1 MARTLDDQIRYDSY
15 QQPPWNG
22 IPGGVPPSSS
32 APPSNQMARTN
43 PINNSG
49 LAMAA
54 MTPNARAPV
63 QLTPGAVYPPPPTQ
77 AEVAQSLANLSLTLA
92 PLPPST
98 SNNTSIPSLPPPTSN
113 NPNIPQTPASSSSSI
128 PSLTSPLPT
137 LVQLSSAA
145 NIVQSPTHDP
155 KLRIAWCRDVFY
167 LIDKAN
173 TFSIPTTNPATS
185 DLLSTPPSDSPVGP
199 IIITDPALLSLSQ
212 IAVPLVLQLASSSA
226 GITPL
231 PSHVAEALYIRA
243 KFAATGAYP
252 AHIPQNPRVA
262 FRDFEAAARGGYP
275 GAWFRIGRDY
285 ENFGDATRAKDCFER
300 GIRAGVESCLYVSES
315 LQFLPTFLQ
324 PIPLKFTFS
333 FLSSHSNSFQTANGD
348 GPPTRPAWPPCK
360 SPACPA
366 PPPSCGSAFIP

>member
-1 MARTLDDQIRYDSY
+1 MYQMARTLDDQIRYDTF
-15 QQPPWNG
+15 QQPPPWSG
-22 IPGGVPPSSS
+22 IPGGVPPG
-32 APPSNQMARTN
+32 PPSNQMARTN
-43 PINNSG
+43 PINN
-49 LAMAA
+49 MAA
-54 MTPNARAPV
+54 MTPNALAPG

-77 AEVAQSLANLSLTLA
+77 AEFAQSLANLSLTLA
-92 PLPPST
+92 PST
-98 SNNTSIPSLPPPTSN
+98 SNNTSIPLLPPPNVSQPLAASN
-113 NPNIPQTPASSSSSI
+113 SSSI

-137 LVQLSSAA
+137 VAQLSSAA

-155 KLRIAWCRDVFY
+155 KLRIAWCRDVFF

-173 TFSIPTTNPATS
+173 AFNIATTNPATS
-185 DLLSTPPSDSPVGP
+185 DLFSTPPSDSPIGP
-199 IIITDPALLSLSQ
+199 VIITDPALLSLSQ

-231 PSHVAEALYIRA
+231 PSHVAEALYLRA

-315 LQFLPTFLQ
+315 LQFHPTFLQ
-324 PIPLKFTFS
+324 PIFLKFTFG
-333 FLSSHSNSFQTANGD
+333 FLSSHSNSFQTANGN
-348 GPPTRPAWPPCK
+348 GPPVRSAWPPCK